1 LTVHKYCFALT
12 NPPDSECHLR
22 IGEFPDPET
31 AFQLAELIA
40 LELGIEADGPW
51 SGWMVEVRNLQGRR
65 LFAAPV
71 GAAPQSRSE
80 AAA

>member
-1 LTVHKYCFALT
+1 M
-12 NPPDSECHLR
+12 
-22 IGEFPDPET
+22 GEFPDPER

-40 LELGIEADGPW
+40 LELSIEADGKW
-51 SGWMVEVRNLQGRR
+51 SGWTLEVRSLQGRR

-71 GAAPQSRSE
+71 GTALGSLPD